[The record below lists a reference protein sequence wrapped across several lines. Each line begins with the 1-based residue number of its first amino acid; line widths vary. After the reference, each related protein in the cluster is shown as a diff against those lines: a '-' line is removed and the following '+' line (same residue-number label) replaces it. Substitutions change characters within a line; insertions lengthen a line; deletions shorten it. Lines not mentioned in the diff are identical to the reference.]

1 MDKNKLVK
9 FSLVENALD
18 SIELGLEYFYEA
30 KKEFTPRKY
39 KQCLINMF
47 HGSELRKV
55 RISRSFLPKLTR

>member
-30 KKEFTPRKY
+30 KKNSRHVN
-39 KQCLINMF
+39 INNA
-47 HGSELRKV
+47 
-55 RISRSFLPKLTR
+55 